1 MLIYM
6 LISLDLPMCLFF
18 RLLFNMRLDSN
29 SLAGEVPEEL
39 TNLKS
44 LSELYLSNNNLIR
57 SVPDL
62 LGMKIEYNVLNS
74 QAL

>member
-1 MLIYM
+1 MEHQDYWTARYIIAPGL
-6 LISLDLPMCLFF
+6 
-18 RLLFNMRLDSN
+18 N
-29 SLAGEVPEEL
+29 SLAGEVPDEL

-44 LSELYLSNNNLIR
+44 LSELYLSNNNLIQ

-74 QAL
+74 EDQIQRIKF